1 MILLSDILRKVTEKD
16 IMEHYYNCSIKDRK
30 AIYKNLLR
38 NDDKP
43 TCYFNWYR
51 GHYYLVDRGRGRD
64 SNFDCFTLVKSIYNC
79 NFSEALCFINRDMN
93 LNLSSDVNI
102 ILNKKT
108 TIVKNKQQTV
118 PDMFWLNVILA
129 FCSFDLPNPKYIFHL
144 FFIAGVTFGVSAL
157 LRLVTWKQCGKIVG
171 MFFISLINLR

>member
-16 IMEHYYNCSIKDRK
+16 IMEHYYHCSIRDRK
-30 AIYKNLLR
+30 AMYKNLLR

-79 NFSEALCFINRDMN
+79 NFSEALSFINRDMN
-93 LNLSSDVNI
+93 LNVLSDVNI
-102 ILNKKT
+102 IPNKK
-108 TIVKNKQQTV
+108 I
-118 PDMFWLNVILA
+118 
-129 FCSFDLPNPKYIFHL
+129 
-144 FFIAGVTFGVSAL
+144 
-157 LRLVTWKQCGKIVG
+157 KI
-171 MFFISLINLR
+171 INNDNEVNNNYQKRVNYKIKSRKWNDNDINYWIRY